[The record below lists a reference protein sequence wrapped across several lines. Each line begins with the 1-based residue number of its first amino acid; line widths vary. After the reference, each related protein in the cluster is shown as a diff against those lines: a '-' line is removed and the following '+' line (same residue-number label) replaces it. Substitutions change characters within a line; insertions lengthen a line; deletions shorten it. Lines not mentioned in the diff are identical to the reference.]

1 MLCVPTSSQIE
12 DGNFETFFIFLF
24 FICMLSMR
32 SDPYSLIFFFLPRP
46 GDKNPA
52 WPHHMCTNAQFCD
65 SPKLSDVYCGRFCSS
80 QVDV

>member
-32 SDPYSLIFFFLPRP
+32 SDPYSLIFFIYRGQEIKSLHGLITCVRMLNFVIHY
-46 GDKNPA
+46 NYQ
-52 WPHHMCTNAQFCD
+52 MCTVGAFVLR
-65 SPKLSDVYCGRFCSS
+65 K
-80 QVDV
+80 